1 MTASIRTLFFA
12 TLFLVSSSAHA
23 QIVTYTFGST
33 ASPTTAAATVDSNV
47 TASVLSGNLG
57 SPSTGGTSPL
67 YTAGS
72 GGAYFSASAWTG
84 SSPGTNYFQFT
95 ITPDA
100 GYLFSTTSIS
110 FGYRSTATGP
120 IAFSIRSSA
129 DAYASSLASGTLTNT
144 SAWFS
149 SGSLS
154 TSLSNLTTATT
165 FRIYGSGAS
174 AGGGTFRVDDVTLN
188 GTSGLAPIPE
198 PSTFAVILGAL
209 ALAGVALQRRRNKLN
224 LSQSA

>member
-1 MTASIRTLFFA
+1 
-12 TLFLVSSSAHA
+12 
-23 QIVTYTFGST
+23 
-33 ASPTTAAATVDSNV
+33 
-47 TASVLSGNLG
+47 
-57 SPSTGGTSPL
+57 
-67 YTAGS
+67 
-72 GGAYFSASAWTG
+72 
-84 SSPGTNYFQFT
+84 
-95 ITPDA
+95 
-100 GYLFSTTSIS
+100 
-110 FGYRSTATGP
+110 
-120 IAFSIRSSA
+120 
-129 DAYASSLASGTLTNT
+129 
-144 SAWFS
+144 
-149 SGSLS
+149 LS